1 MADVK
6 ERIKELVD
14 ELEPEVAVEVE
25 QLLNR
30 LAHGDE
36 RTEWQEVSSAAFG
49 RLFDESE
56 VVYTEEDLPESA

>member
-25 QLLNR
+25 QLLSR
-30 LAHGDE
+30 LAHGDA
-36 RTEWQEVSSAAFG
+36 RAEWQDVSSSAFG
-49 RLFDESE
+49 QLFDETE
-56 VVYTEEDLPESA
+56 VAYTEEDLPKSA